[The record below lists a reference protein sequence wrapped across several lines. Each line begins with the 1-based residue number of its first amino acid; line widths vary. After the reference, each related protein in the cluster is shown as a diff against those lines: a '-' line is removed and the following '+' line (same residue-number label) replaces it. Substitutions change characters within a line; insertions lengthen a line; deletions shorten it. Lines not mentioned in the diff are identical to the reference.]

1 MFGYFGFSYIGLIS
15 MLMLIIPNLIWT
27 NKQPQGYSAE
37 NENKFLVRKYSIV
50 QYSIVELPMKTWI
63 YQDFLRV
70 AGIIFRLRL
79 KSRYLLSLWE
89 RSWKVVSVRQ
99 SEIGSRIR
107 KDESYEKNYLIGKY
121 GAIPELKRIDILKEE
136 NYHPIRRSFLMK

>member
-1 MFGYFGFSYIGLIS
+1 

-89 RSWKVVSVRQ
+89 RS
-99 SEIGSRIR
+99 
-107 KDESYEKNYLIGKY
+107 
-121 GAIPELKRIDILKEE
+121 
-136 NYHPIRRSFLMK
+136 

>member
-1 MFGYFGFSYIGLIS
+1 MFGYFGFSYIGLTS